1 MNMKNLRERLEEAPM
16 SVRVR
21 FINFVNDLSEELREN
36 DRARADVPETSEDLK
51 NEEFLQE
58 PAYIFENTR
67 KNISDFYI
75 GYDAFVIATSVS
87 SPDSDWVSPESPEYD
102 PALHGHIMFVRIPGS
117 DIKVIKS
124 VSDED
129 ISEQLEYAVE
139 VFEELTEDEQL
150 AEDLL
155 LRNVFYGLIYDK
167 KRRTF
172 NYIRSTSNE
181 KTE

>member
-21 FINFVNDLSEELREN
+21 FINFVNDLSEELRECR
-36 DRARADVPETSEDLK
+36 RAIADVPWAW
-51 NEEFLQE
+51 NEEFSQD
-58 PAYIFENTR
+58 PGYILENTR

-75 GYDAFVIATSVS
+75 GYDAFVIATSAS

-117 DIKVIKS
+117 DIKVIKC

-129 ISEQLEYAVE
+129 ISESLECVTE
-139 VFEELTEDEQL
+139 TFEDFAYDERT
-150 AEDLL
+150 AEDIL
-155 LRNVFYGLIYDK
+155 LRNGFYGLIYDK
-167 KRRTF
+167 
-172 NYIRSTSNE
+172 NE
-181 KTE
+181 EPLII